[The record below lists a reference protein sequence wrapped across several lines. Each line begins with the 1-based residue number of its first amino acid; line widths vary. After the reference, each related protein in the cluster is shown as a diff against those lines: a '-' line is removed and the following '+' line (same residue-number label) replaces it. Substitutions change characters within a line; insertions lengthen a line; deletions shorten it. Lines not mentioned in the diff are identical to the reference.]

1 VILLISAYSLAQ
13 ITGMSHQHPARN
25 EILIRE
31 ITGMEL
37 PSELKFMKL
46 RCTAGLPVIS
56 LSNKCLKA
64 VHLK

>member
-1 VILLISAYSLAQ
+1 
-13 ITGMSHQHPARN
+13 MSHQHPARN

-46 RCTAGLPVIS
+46 RCAAGLPVIY
-56 LSNKCLKA
+56 LSNKYLKA
-64 VHLK
+64 VHLKQ